1 MQRQFSGFPLIYK
14 CNKVIGANVVST
26 KNFRGLI
33 GGFEMK
39 KFFSRKVFAALLAGA
54 MMLSMT
60 ACSSNTKS
68 ASGSD
73 KGVKVG
79 VSMPTQSLQRWNQ
92 DGSNIVKQLKDKGYN
107 VEIQY
112 ANNDVN
118 TQIQEIENMITK
130 GCKILIIAAIDGSS
144 LTDVLSTA
152 KQNDCKVISY
162 DRLIMQS
169 PNVDYYVTFDNF
181 KVGAIQGQY
190 IESKLNL
197 KQGKGPFNIEVFAGD
212 PGDNNA
218 QFFYNGAMS
227 ILKPYIDN
235 GKLVVKSGQI
245 DFAKVSISNWTSA
258 LAQSRMDNLITSNY
272 TKGTKLD
279 AILSAN
285 DSLAIGIVASL
296 KSNGYGTSS
305 KPYPILTGQDCD
317 IANVKAIID
326 GQQSMSIYKDTRLLA
341 AKAVA
346 MVDAI
351 EQGNTP
357 ETNDTKTYNNGV
369 KVVPTELLTPV
380 YVDKDNYKDILIKGG
395 YYTEDQLK

>member
-1 MQRQFSGFPLIYK
+1 MKSGL
-14 CNKVIGANVVST
+14 
-26 KNFRGLI
+26 
-33 GGFEMK
+33 MK
-39 KFFSRKVFAALLAGA
+39 KVFAALLAGA
-54 MMLSMT
+54 MVFSLT
-60 ACSSNTKS
+60 ACSSNTS
-68 ASGSD
+68 SNGSSTGASGSSA
-73 KGVKVG
+73 KYEKIG

-92 DGSNIVKQLKDKGYN
+92 DGANIVKQLKDKGYP

-118 TQIQEIENMITK
+118 TQIQQIENMITK

-144 LTDVLSTA
+144 LTDVLNTA
-152 KQNDCKVISY
+152 KQNNCKVIAY
-162 DRLIMQS
+162 DRLIMQT
-169 PNVDYYVTFDNF
+169 PNVDYYATFDNY
-181 KVGAIQGQY
+181 KVGVIQGQY

-197 KQGKGPFNIEVFAGD
+197 KEGKGPFNIEIFAGD

-227 ILKPYIDN
+227 VLKPYIDK
-235 GKLVVKSGQI
+235 GKLIVKSGQI
-245 DFAKVSISNWTSA
+245 DFAKCAISNWTSA

-272 TKGTKLD
+272 TKGEKLD
-279 AILSAN
+279 AVLSAN

-296 KSNGYGTSS
+296 KSNGYGTSA

-317 IANVKAIID
+317 IANVKAIIE

-341 AKAVA
+341 AKTVSMVEA
-346 MVDAI
+346 M
-351 EQGNTP
+351 EQGNAP
-357 ETNDTKTYNNGV
+357 EINDTKSYNNGV

-380 YVDKDNYKDILIKGG
+380 YVDKNNYKDILIKGG